1 MIIVNVLGLVQ
12 SYIVA
17 YAGGRSYGVQ
27 LANSVCETH
36 VEQKITGL
44 ELHEKLGYKA
54 YEVWEVLSGAQPLT
68 IGSTTG
74 WKTWGTLGYAQCAQ
88 CAEI

>member
-1 MIIVNVLGLVQ
+1 MIIVNVFGLVQ

-36 VEQKITGL
+36 VEHKITKL

-54 YEVWEVLSGAQPLT
+54 YEV
-68 IGSTTG
+68 
-74 WKTWGTLGYAQCAQ
+74 
-88 CAEI
+88 

>member
-1 MIIVNVLGLVQ
+1 MFDIVLKFHDQNFSVVKVITIPVIIQKMSLTYLFIGRSN

-36 VEQKITGL
+36 VEQKISRL
-44 ELHEKLGYKA
+44 E
-54 YEVWEVLSGAQPLT
+54 
-68 IGSTTG
+68 
-74 WKTWGTLGYAQCAQ
+74 
-88 CAEI
+88 

>member
-1 MIIVNVLGLVQ
+1 MIIINAFSLVQ

-17 YAGGRSYGVQ
+17 NAGGRSYGVQ

-36 VEQKITGL
+36 VEQKITKL

-54 YEVWEVLSGAQPLT
+54 YEVWEMEKDCQEPNP
-68 IGSTTG
+68 
-74 WKTWGTLGYAQCAQ
+74 
-88 CAEI
+88 